1 MYVKKEEKLQIIRWY
16 IRKYVR
22 HDKDISAITNLKG
35 LEDIIRTHTDIFGN
49 IWECNGCFYNDRDY
63 CPICKK
69 CSVCHTNDKDATDRY
84 SFPYGY
90 WRKFYISEN

>member
-49 IWECNGCFYNDRDY
+49 I
-63 CPICKK
+63 
-69 CSVCHTNDKDATDRY
+69 
-84 SFPYGY
+84 
-90 WRKFYISEN
+90 

>member
-1 MYVKKEEKLQIIRWY
+1 MYVKKKEKLQIIRWY

-69 CSVCHTNDKDATDRY
+69 CSVCHKNDKDATDRY

>member
-22 HDKDISAITNLKG
+22 YDKNLSAITNLKD
-35 LEDIIRTHTDIFGN
+35 LEHIVRTHTDIFGN
-49 IWECNGCFYNDRDY
+49 TWECNCCFYSNRDY

-69 CSVCHTNDKDATDRY
+69 CSVCHKHDKDAMDQY